1 MRKNIKMKKYLN
13 SITSVCLMTVS
24 LGSCSGNDDTA
35 GTVPPPPASEVRPE
49 YELVFEENF
58 DGNAVDESKWLVY
71 DFAGHNNNG
80 LRSPIA
86 VTVEDGLL
94 VITAKMI
101 DVDGQP
107 VLHSGAIAHRQNY
120 MYGKFEFKV
129 KADRDPS
136 GVMSAVVL
144 TWPQSEDWPND
155 GENDI
160 YETHEANIERDH
172 FTSNIMSGL
181 PLNKW
186 SNKSYNIDATEWH
199 TVAMEWQ
206 ETAIRIYIDDVLRW
220 RLTDPKDFCHTPH
233 HLCIQLDA
241 FAQEMTGE
249 TRMYVDWVKIYQEK
263 KSEE

>member
-1 MRKNIKMKKYLN
+1 MRGFSKTRLKRGELRAPPIQNVVPGTNFTVDWHCKTFPKYQHSFLTHAHTDHVN
-13 SITSVCLMTVS
+13 GIQSFR
-24 LGSCSGNDDTA
+24 
-35 GTVPPPPASEVRPE
+35 RPRT
-49 YELVFEENF
+49 LHCT
-58 DGNAVDESKWLVY
+58 K
-71 DFAGHNNNG
+71 
-80 LRSPIA
+80 
-86 VTVEDGLL
+86 
-94 VITAKMI
+94 ITAKMI

-120 MYGKFEFKV
+120 LYGKFEFRV